1 MDKKEI
7 SLHHAEN
14 LLKPAEYNHSV
25 NEVNAD
31 LIGRMFETEMLS
43 DWLCVSE
50 QAHTDRKDKVDEIIE
65 SWIPEFEKN
74 QLLINAITDYGNDMR
89 GLGFREGVNIALN
102 FIIQGMRF
110 PTLN

>member
-25 NEVNAD
+25 NEINAD

-43 DWLCVSE
+43 DWLYASE
-50 QAHTDRKDKVDEIIE
+50 EAHTDRKDKIDEIIE